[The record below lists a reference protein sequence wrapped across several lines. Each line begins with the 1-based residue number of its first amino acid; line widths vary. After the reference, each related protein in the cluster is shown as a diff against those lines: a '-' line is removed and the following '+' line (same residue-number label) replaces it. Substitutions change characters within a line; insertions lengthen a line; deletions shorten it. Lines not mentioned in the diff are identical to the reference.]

1 MKTTTFNIGGMHCA
15 SCVVRNEQALK
26 KIKGVKEASVNYGTN
41 SATVQYDETVASEK
55 MLHDAVIKNGYKVL
69 AESSMH
75 EHREQSQH
83 ELFVAKQKAF
93 WALIL
98 AAPAL
103 LLAMFMIDLPFS
115 FVGYNVSVWLQA
127 VLSSIVILFFGW
139 EFHIGMLKQ
148 LRLKTSNMD
157 TLISIGTLAALVY
170 SFWALLRQGF
180 EGQAMLT
187 GQTDLYFE
195 TGAIITALILLGRY
209 FEAKTRGQAGE
220 AIEKLLQLGAK
231 TARLIENGQ
240 EREIPVEE
248 VKVGNI
254 LLVKPGEKI
263 PVDGKIVFGET
274 SIDESMLTGESIPV
288 DKHSGDDAFGATVNI
303 QGAIKIEATKVGQ
316 DTVLAQIIKMV
327 AEAQT
332 KKAPIQKLADT
343 ISGIFVPIVL
353 GIAAITAIGWYLITG
368 DLAQSIIPAVAV
380 LVIACPCALG
390 LATPTAIMVGTGLG
404 AKKGILIK
412 NGEALERGR
421 KIDVVIFDKTG
432 TLTEGKPKVTDIVPL
447 ISDFSIE
454 KILTYAGSL
463 ETLSEH
469 PLAQAVVNAAK
480 EKSITP
486 KEIYDF
492 ENIAGKGVKG
502 TIGGELMMIGN
513 PRLIKEAGISLD
525 EHQEKIGNLEGQA
538 KTVVVL
544 AVNGRPVGV
553 IGIADTLKEDAQEA
567 ISKLKTLGIETVMIT
582 GDNQKIGNAIAGQ
595 LNIEKV
601 FAEVLPQDKA
611 EKVKLLQ
618 KDGMKVAFVGDGI
631 NDAPALVQA
640 DLGIAIG
647 TGTDIAIEAGN
658 IVLVKGHPLK
668 VVEALVL
675 AKVTFRTIRQNMFWA
690 FFYNIAALPLAAL
703 GLLNPII
710 AAGAMAFS
718 SVSVVGN
725 SLRIKRMA
733 GGESKKEK
741 LFQCKECGLR
751 YREEKIAKECE
762 RWCGEHQSCNLNITK
777 HAVNL

>member
-1 MKTTTFNIGGMHCA
+1 M
-15 SCVVRNEQALK
+15 
-26 KIKGVKEASVNYGTN
+26 
-41 SATVQYDETVASEK
+41 
-55 MLHDAVIKNGYKVL
+55 
-69 AESSMH
+69 
-75 EHREQSQH
+75 
-83 ELFVAKQKAF
+83 
-93 WALIL
+93 
-98 AAPAL
+98 
-103 LLAMFMIDLPFS
+103 
-115 FVGYNVSVWLQA
+115 
-127 VLSSIVILFFGW
+127 
-139 EFHIGMLKQ
+139 
-148 LRLKTSNMD
+148 
-157 TLISIGTLAALVY
+157 
-170 SFWALLRQGF
+170 
-180 EGQAMLT
+180 
-187 GQTDLYFE
+187 
-195 TGAIITALILLGRY
+195 
-209 FEAKTRGQAGE
+209 
-220 AIEKLLQLGAK
+220 
-231 TARLIENGQ
+231 
-240 EREIPVEE
+240 EE